1 MKKDNRSF
9 VLLVLVPCF
18 AVVFLFLVLPI
29 IGTCLVSFM
38 EYNPLRNDNAFVGI
52 SNYARLLHDQSF
64 FKAMGNTLVFTF
76 AAVAVNIVLALA
88 MAVAISQFESNR
100 TRSFFRM
107 MVFLPCIAP
116 MVASAVVW
124 LRSLYEPRGGMFN
137 ALLRAFGLEGIS
149 WVGDARYLM
158 VSVIIFT
165 LWADIGYNV
174 ILFSAGIDGIPGNLY
189 ESAKLDGAGRW
200 QLFRMITF
208 PLLGRTTTFIL
219 LMTLT
224 SYFQMFAQFQIFAP
238 KEGPQQSGL
247 VMTGYIYKQAF
258 VNKEM
263 GYAAAISMALFA
275 VILVVSAVQQRINRV
290 DWEY

>member
-1 MKKDNRSF
+1 MKRDKHRF
-9 VLLVLVPCF
+9 LLLVLVPCF
-18 AVVFLFLVLPI
+18 SAVFIFLVLPI
-29 IGTCLVSFM
+29 IGTFLISFM
-38 EYNPLRNDNAFVGI
+38 EYNPLRNENTFVGL
-52 SNYARLLHDQSF
+52 SNYARMLQDRSF
-64 FKAMGNTLVFTF
+64 FKAMGNTLLFTF
-76 AAVAVNIVLALA
+76 CAVAINIVLALA
-88 MAVAISQFESNR
+88 MATAISQFESNR

-137 ALLRAFGLEGIS
+137 ALRRAFGLEGIS

-158 VSVIIFT
+158 ISVIIFT

-174 ILFSAGIDGIPGNLY
+174 ILFSAGIDGIPGDLY
-189 ESAKLDGAGRW
+189 DSAKLDGAGRW
-200 QLFRMITF
+200 QLFRNITL

-275 VILVVSAVQQRINRV
+275 VILIVSAVQQRINRV

>member
-1 MKKDNRSF
+1 MKKDSRRF
-9 VLLVLVPCF
+9 LLLVLVPCF
-18 AVVFLFLVLPI
+18 VEVFVFLVLPI
-29 IGTCLVSFM
+29 IGTFLISFM
-38 EYNPLRNDNAFVGI
+38 EYNPLRNENAFVGI
-52 SNYARLLHDQSF
+52 SNYTQMLHDQSF

-76 AAVAVNIVLALA
+76 CAVAINIVLALA

-137 ALLRAFGLEGIS
+137 ALLRTFGLEGIS

-200 QLFRMITF
+200 QLFRNITL

-258 VNKEM
+258 VVKEM

>member
-1 MKKDNRSF
+1 
-9 VLLVLVPCF
+9 
-18 AVVFLFLVLPI
+18 
-29 IGTCLVSFM
+29 
-38 EYNPLRNDNAFVGI
+38 
-52 SNYARLLHDQSF
+52 
-64 FKAMGNTLVFTF
+64 
-76 AAVAVNIVLALA
+76 
-88 MAVAISQFESNR
+88 
-100 TRSFFRM
+100 M

-124 LRSLYEPRGGMFN
+124 LRSLYEPRGGLFN

-165 LWADIGYNV
+165 LWADIGYNM
-174 ILFSAGIDGIPGNLY
+174 ILFSAGIDGIPANLY

-200 QLFRMITF
+200 QLFRSVTL

-238 KEGPQQSGL
+238 KEGPHQSGL

-275 VILVVSAVQQRINRV
+275 VILIVSAVQQRISRV